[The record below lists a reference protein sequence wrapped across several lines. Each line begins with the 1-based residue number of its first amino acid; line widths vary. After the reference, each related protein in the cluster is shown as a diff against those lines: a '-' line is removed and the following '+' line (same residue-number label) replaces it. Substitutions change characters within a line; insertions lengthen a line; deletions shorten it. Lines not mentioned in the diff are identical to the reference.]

1 MTNIPDYVRMMTP
14 NQRMKYFNLVQK
26 VQSSGNFGLQ
36 VQLVQMHEMGK
47 SVNFSKFS
55 VPKLK
60 TIAKNQG
67 IPLHS
72 KMKKANIIRKLRGN

>member
-1 MTNIPDYVRMMTP
+1 MMTQ
-14 NQRMKYFNLVQK
+14 NQRMKYFNLIQK

-36 VQLVQMHEMGK
+36 VQLAQMDTLGK
-47 SVNFSKFS
+47 TVNFSKLS

-60 TIAKNQG
+60 KIAKNQG
-67 IPLHS
+67 IPIQS